1 MKKFKYFDELIL
13 ILIVIGS
20 LISLYLFVT
29 NINTISDILS
39 NNSEKTLALKIMPF
53 FTIGSTLLSIIRVN
67 YFKNSKLWF
76 FPIFVLSFLGT
87 FIYGVTNLITKLRK
101 GEGELHVNN

>member
-1 MKKFKYFDELIL
+1 MKNFKYFDELIL
-13 ILIVIGS
+13 IIIIIGS
-20 LISLYLFVT
+20 IISLYLFAT

-39 NNSEKTLALKIMPF
+39 NNSEKTLSLKIMPF
-53 FTIGSTLLSIIRVN
+53 FTIGTTLLSIIRIN

-87 FIYGVTNLITKLRK
+87 LIYGVTNLINKLRK
-101 GEGELHVNN
+101 EELHVNN